1 MSCLSPSDH
10 LRICQTFEPRHV
22 VQKFD
27 PVAVHATDDGTAG
40 IGAEIAA
47 ADTRR
52 ERKGLAQCALAV
64 DHQLLALQ
72 DLHSLYAL
80 GVTQG
85 IARHRHFLQ
94 SLRICDRHV
103 LGL

>member
-1 MSCLSPSDH
+1 MV
-10 LRICQTFEPRHV
+10 IAQGRHIVRACAV
-22 VQKFD
+22 VQNFD
-27 PVAVHATDDGTAG
+27 PVAVHATDDGAAG

-52 ERKGLAQCALAV
+52 ERQGLTQCALAV
-64 DHQLLALQ
+64 EHQPFTLQ
-72 DLHSLYAL
+72 DLHGLYAL

-85 IARHRHFLQ
+85 VARHRHLLQ
-94 SLRICDRHV
+94 ALSICDRHV

>member
-1 MSCLSPSDH
+1 MVIAK
-10 LRICQTFEPRHV
+10 RRHIVRACAV
-22 VQKFD
+22 VQNFD
-27 PVAVHATDDGTAG
+27 PVAVHATDDGAAG

-52 ERKGLAQCALAV
+52 ERQGLTQCALAV
-64 DHQLLALQ
+64 EHQRFTLQ
-72 DLHSLYAL
+72 DLHGLYAL

-85 IARHRHFLQ
+85 VARHRHLLQ
-94 SLRICDRHV
+94 ALGICDRYV